1 MTAFFSPPFLMSN
14 WSSVKGEWFLG
25 YKVGCWRQKMA
36 WSSTTLLWWARAGLQ
51 DLNISFT
58 SALFEIKIL
67 HCPSALETETALKSA
82 FFYCQYLQ
90 AARGQKKQMLHFLCS
105 ECTFLFLKYLSVCYW
120 GKPFPSLTSVGVAIL
135 PLYATDNFLCL
146 YLFFRPHSIKINVK
160 LPLNPWLCEQ
170 PATKTL
176 W

>member
-14 WSSVKGEWFLG
+14 WSSVKGEWFLR

-51 DLNISFT
+51 DLNLSFT

-120 GKPFPSLTSVGVAIL
+120 ENLFPHWLLRELQSFPCMLLIISCAFICFLGHIL
-135 PLYATDNFLCL
+135 LK
-146 YLFFRPHSIKINVK
+146 SM
-160 LPLNPWLCEQ
+160 
-170 PATKTL
+170 
-176 W
+176 